1 MSPTNVS
8 QDIKAPMDAE
18 TAYPP
23 VTRQPDGMGKRAG
36 SVAEVTSIAA
46 LKRGQIPRVPG
57 EVPGRRLALRGA
69 RLRPPLA

>member
-36 SVAEVTSIAA
+36 SVAEGTSIAA
-46 LKRGQIPRVPG
+46 LNAAKFRECLGKYQADAWHY
-57 EVPGRRLALRGA
+57 EALV
-69 RLRPPLA
+69 